1 MINTINLNL
10 DNFKKNYLREIVF
23 NEIDKLTKR
32 NKAIINLKSYRS
44 VKSFKFE
51 LKNND
56 VRILFLNDKAKTKK
70 AWINSLKK
78 NINKHNDFEV
88 YIYN

>member
-56 VRILFLNDKAKTKK
+56 VRILFLNNIMGA
-70 AWINSLKK
+70 LK
-78 NINKHNDFEV
+78 
-88 YIYN
+88 